1 MEPVVIACG
10 GCGAAIRIRH
20 PEVARRRA
28 CPRCHAHLTRD
39 QDSVCRQSLPQQAIS
54 ALEPTANQT
63 ERQQSSRTR
72 HVLREGKLMARPAGI
87 LIAALLLATGA
98 MLGALTSASRSAASR
113 VRGESPQAG
122 PDTAPAQLAPA
133 AELPPSPTLLAMRS
147 TTNEGEDVKMAPA
160 APPLSHT
167 PAAPHLSHT
176 PAAPPVP
183 CTPAAPRTAAVAQP
197 PRTSLLA
204 EPRFRPRL
212 SAKAVRPVS
221 DEKGMARNGDQAA
234 AKPQRAVPVL
244 IELAAAT
251 AAGLDQAPP
260 PEPPRFKV
268 KDEQGQPVVARLHGQ
283 HEGTTALIL
292 PDGQLGFPNMLVPTN
307 EPFQPFTAE
316 ELLERLQKGPLGDFQ
331 VHQTPHYLI
340 FYQSSHAFAEATG
353 RWLEDLYRRLLDAF
367 RKHEMAAHDTEFPLV
382 AVIYR
387 TERDFRASKRV
398 DPEVQAVY
406 EIGTNR
412 IYFYETSEQD
422 KNAPEVSALR
432 KPQTVVH
439 EGTHQ
444 VLQNIGVHP
453 RLSAWP
459 IWLVEGLAEYCSTP
473 ASSRK
478 GGKPTWDGLG
488 MINGLHMATI
498 RELEDPLSVAIRG
511 DDAQSKALVRE
522 PGKPLVECLVRKTH
536 LTPTEYALAWAMT
549 HYLAFKRQDDFVEY
563 LKAMSQIPPLEPR
576 TPEDH
581 LAEFRKAFGSDLV
594 KIDKTIDRY
603 LKNLA
608 KQKGYD
614 PMPFYAATYE
624 QSLPAGLLKRAAMVS
639 QSPQMIQQWVEEI
652 SNPLGA
658 LPTWQ
663 ALPFGTRQ
671 QALLA
676 VEQWMKGH

>member
-1 MEPVVIACG
+1 MARPHRAARDGARSGRVRELARGRQGSLVAGHHPAVAFHGRRPRLLDGNHHGALHEQPHRRRLWRYLRRDGRAQPVARLQGADHVVTARGGLSRSDFTLRANPCHTTPVSPVGPARSASVQPASSTSRPCPTAIRATGFAPAEHVARLNKTPWTNSVRQTRETRLAMEPVVIACG

-20 PEVARRRA
+20 PEIARRRV

-54 ALEPTANQT
+54 ALEPTADQT

-72 HVLREGKLMARPAGI
+72 HVPREGKWMARPAGI

-98 MLGALTSASRSAASR
+98 MLGALTSASRSATSR

-160 APPLSHT
+160 APPLPHT
-167 PAAPHLSHT
+167 LAAPHLSHT

-316 ELLERLQKGPLGDFQ
+316 ELLERLQKGP
-331 VHQTPHYLI
+331 
-340 FYQSSHAFAEATG
+340 
-353 RWLEDLYRRLLDAF
+353 
-367 RKHEMAAHDTEFPLV
+367 
-382 AVIYR
+382 
-387 TERDFRASKRV
+387 
-398 DPEVQAVY
+398 
-406 EIGTNR
+406 
-412 IYFYETSEQD
+412 
-422 KNAPEVSALR
+422 
-432 KPQTVVH
+432 
-439 EGTHQ
+439 
-444 VLQNIGVHP
+444 
-453 RLSAWP
+453 
-459 IWLVEGLAEYCSTP
+459 
-473 ASSRK
+473 
-478 GGKPTWDGLG
+478 
-488 MINGLHMATI
+488 
-498 RELEDPLSVAIRG
+498 
-511 DDAQSKALVRE
+511 
-522 PGKPLVECLVRKTH
+522 
-536 LTPTEYALAWAMT
+536 
-549 HYLAFKRQDDFVEY
+549 
-563 LKAMSQIPPLEPR
+563 
-576 TPEDH
+576 
-581 LAEFRKAFGSDLV
+581 
-594 KIDKTIDRY
+594 
-603 LKNLA
+603 
-608 KQKGYD
+608 
-614 PMPFYAATYE
+614 
-624 QSLPAGLLKRAAMVS
+624 
-639 QSPQMIQQWVEEI
+639 
-652 SNPLGA
+652 
-658 LPTWQ
+658 
-663 ALPFGTRQ
+663 
-671 QALLA
+671 
-676 VEQWMKGH
+676 